1 MIAILCGTVFWVVVP
16 RTSARAVI
24 IVGRTGR
31 NELVLSAVRVRGA
44 WGRGTIT
51 IDGIAE
57 WSEHQLAAIG
67 VSMALARAQAGLA
80 NRWVILIV
88 AEVIRTTFSI
98 VIALSPHGDRGWFT
112 SVRSVIAGL
121 PTVAFL
127 RGVTRSSA
135 AHV

>member
-88 AEVIRTTFSI
+88 AEVIRTTLSI
-98 VIALSPHGDRGWFT
+98 VIALFPHGDRGWFT
-112 SVRSVIAGL
+112 SVRIVIAGL

>member
-1 MIAILCGTVFWVVVP
+1 MKAILCGTVFWVVVP

-88 AEVIRTTFSI
+88 AEVIRTTLSI

-127 RGVTRSSA
+127 RGDTRSSA